1 MIVAVNGR
9 EMTAATVPVVSDLL
23 ARMRNVGL
31 QPVLQPDLSKW
42 LAGQG
47 VTGAVTH
54 TAQGTLA
61 PGAEMLISLGGDGTF
76 LDSVVLA
83 AASGTPVLGI
93 NLGRLGFLSSIPVE
107 ELDKALS
114 ALSNRRFTLE
124 ERTQLRVDGDHALG
138 ANTVALN
145 EVSVHKRDSSTMLT
159 VHAYV
164 DGRFLNTYWADG
176 LIVATPT
183 GSTAYSLSCGG
194 PVLDPSCDSLVI
206 TPIAPHNLNVRPYV
220 LPDRSRITLIVDA
233 REDKYLVNMDSR
245 SVPCSGHA
253 PISITKAPHT
263 ARLVRLPDQD
273 FLHTLRTKLTW
284 GLDVRT
290 GPPG

>member
-9 EMTAATVPVVSDLL
+9 EMTPATASVVHDLL
-23 ARMRNVGL
+23 ARMRKVGL
-31 QPVLQPDLSKW
+31 QPVLQPALSKW
-42 LAGQG
+42 LTGHG
-47 VTGAVTH
+47 FTGAVTH
-54 TAQGTLA
+54 TTKEALA

-76 LDSVVLA
+76 LDSVTLA
-83 AASGTPVLGI
+83 ATSGTPVLGI
-93 NLGRLGFLSSIPVE
+93 NLGRLGFLSSIPLE
-107 ELDKALS
+107 ALDKALD
-114 ALSNRRFTLE
+114 ALAQRRFTLE
-124 ERTQLRVDGDHALG
+124 ERTQLRVDGDHAFG

-194 PVLDPSCDSLVI
+194 PVLDPGCDSMVV

-233 REDKYLVNMDSR
+233 REDLYLVNMDSR
-245 SVPCSGHA
+245 SVTCTGHA
-253 PISITKAPHT
+253 PISITKAPLT

>member
-9 EMTAATVPVVSDLL
+9 EMSPATAPVVADLL
-23 ARMRNVGL
+23 GRMRKAGL

-42 LAGQG
+42 LQASGTSG
-47 VTGAVTH
+47 EVTH
-54 TAQGTLA
+54 TAADSL
-61 PGAEMLISLGGDGTF
+61 PPKAEVLISLGGDGTL
-76 LDSVVLA
+76 LDSVAL
-83 AASGTPVLGI
+83 SGTSGIPVLGI
-93 NLGRLGFLSSIPVE
+93 NLGRLGFLSSIPLEGVE
-107 ELDKALS
+107 TALS
-114 ALSNRRFTLE
+114 ALAQRRYTLE
-124 ERTQLRVDGDHALG
+124 ERTQLRVDGDHPLG
-138 ANTVALN
+138 TNTIALN

-164 DGRFLNTYWADG
+164 DGRYLNTYWADG

-194 PVLDPSCDSLVI
+194 PVLDPSCDSIVI

-245 SVPCSGHA
+245 SVACTGHA
-253 PISITKAPHT
+253 PIAISTAPHT
-263 ARLVRLPDQD
+263 ARLVRLPESD
-273 FLHTLRTKLTW
+273 FLQTLRAKLTW

-290 GPPG
+290 GPPV